1 MMLRPASTRWF
12 EVLCARA
19 DMVRAVA
26 ALAATGAVEIEVRHG
41 RPEDFP
47 LRDLAERLQAHE
59 RLAAQ
64 YGRYWSRAHLHQSG
78 VVTGPR
84 QLLERAAERVEAWR
98 READPVIAALQANEE
113 ARYRLLTLQQILRH
127 VAGSSLDFTL
137 VSSAGPWLA
146 TFCAI
151 VPADADPKLLDGLLV
166 RAVPWEEGRCFMVLG
181 PAVQIDAVKRQIM
194 AVKGRIIERPS
205 WLRGT
210 ASAALVEIGAHLDE
224 LQSRIVLAYGELD
237 TLFDE
242 YSLGRSLGEVE
253 QLSWFA
259 SHVGG
264 LERAGEHFVWI
275 TGWTNDL
282 SGRRP
287 AEALERSGTR
297 ALLRFALPPA
307 GMRPPQ
313 VLDNPSWLR
322 PFELF
327 ARLLGIPAADEAD
340 PTPLLAVVVP
350 LLFGYMFG
358 DVGQGLVL
366 ILLGAV
372 LQRRFPA
379 ARLAIAGGASAMVFG
394 FLFGSVFGLEDVI
407 PALWLHPLSHPMT
420 VLAVPLG
427 FGVLLLSVGQL
438 LAGLGAL
445 WRGDLGRWLAT
456 DLGFL
461 TFYLGLIGLLAGQPG
476 GPIVVA
482 GLLWYG
488 LGAFLTHRRLIGTL
502 AAAGHLLEGGLQI
515 LVNTLSFARV
525 GAFALAHAALSDAI
539 VTMAR
544 VPESAIAGVLILIL
558 GNTVVIALE
567 GLVVAIQTT
576 RLVLFEFFN
585 RFLRGGGR
593 VFRPLPAPPALIH
606 GEVA

>member
-19 DMVRAVA
+19 DAVRAAA
-26 ALAATGAVEIEVRHG
+26 ALARTGAVEIEVRQG

-47 LRDLAERLQAHE
+47 LEELAEGLASQE

-64 YGRYWSRAHLHQSG
+64 YGRYWSRSPRYQSA
-78 VVTGPR
+78 VVTGPAD
-84 QLLERAAERVEAWR
+84 LLARAVERVEAWR
-98 READPVIAALQANEE
+98 QQADPLIGALQAREE
-113 ARYRLLTLQQILRH
+113 ERYRLLTLQQILRH
-127 VAGSSLDFTL
+127 VAESSLDFTL

-151 VPADADPKLLDGLLV
+151 LPADADPKLPDTLLV

-181 PAVQIDAVKRQIM
+181 SAADIAAVKRQII
-194 AVKGRIIERPS
+194 AVKGRVIERPR

-210 ASAALVEIGAHLDE
+210 ASLALADIGAHLEE
-224 LQSRIVLAYGELD
+224 LQGQIVLAYAELD

-242 YSLGRSLGEVE
+242 YSLGQALGEVE

-259 SHVGG
+259 AHVGG
-264 LERAGEHFVWI
+264 LERAGENFVWI
-275 TGWTNDL
+275 TGWTDDL
-282 SGRRP
+282 GGQRP
-287 AEALERSGTR
+287 ARELERSGTR
-297 ALLRFALPPA
+297 ALLRFAPPPA

-313 VLDNPSWLR
+313 VLDNPRWLR

-366 ILLGAV
+366 ILLGAL
-372 LQRRFPA
+372 LQRRFEA
-379 ARLAIAGGASAMVFG
+379 ARLAIAGGAAAVVFG
-394 FLFGSVFGLEDVI
+394 LLFGSVFGLEDII
-407 PALWLHPLSHPMT
+407 PPLWLHPLAEPMT

-427 FGVLLLSVGQL
+427 FGVLLLSLGQL

-445 WRGDLGRWLAT
+445 WRGELRRWLAM

-461 TFYLGLIGLLAGQPG
+461 IFYLGLVGLLAGQPSG
-476 GPIVVA
+476 LIVVL
-482 GLLWYG
+482 GVLWYAI
-488 LGAFLTHRRLIGTL
+488 GAFLIHRRLIGTL

-525 GAFALAHAALSDAI
+525 GAFALAHAALSDAM

-544 VPESAIAGVLILIL
+544 VPDSAIAGLLILVV
-558 GNTVVIALE
+558 GNAVVICLE
-567 GLVVAIQTT
+567 GLVVSIQTT

-593 VFRPLPAPPALIH
+593 VFRPLSAPPALVH

>member
-1 MMLRPASTRWF
+1 MLRPASTRWL

-19 DMVRAVA
+19 DAVRAAA
-26 ALAATGAVEIEVRHG
+26 ALARTGAVEIEVREG

-47 LRDLAERLQAHE
+47 LHELAEGLAAQE
-59 RLAAQ
+59 RLSGQ
-64 YGRYWSRAHLHQSG
+64 YGRYWSRSPRYQSP
-78 VVTGPR
+78 VVTGPAD
-84 QLLERAAERVEAWR
+84 LLERAAERVEAWR
-98 READPVIAALQANEE
+98 RQADPVIESLQAKEDE
-113 ARYRLLTLQQILRH
+113 RYRLLTLRQILGH

-137 VSSAGPWLA
+137 VSSCGPWLA

-151 VPADADPKLLDGLLV
+151 LPADADPRLPDSVLA
-166 RAVPWEEGRCFMVLG
+166 RAVPWEEGRCFMVMG
-181 PAVQIDAVKRQIM
+181 PVADIAAVKRQVA
-194 AVKGRIIERPS
+194 AVKGRIIERPK

-210 ASAALVEIGAHLDE
+210 AASALVDIAARVEGLQAEIV
-224 LQSRIVLAYGELD
+224 IAYAELD

-242 YSLGRSLGEVE
+242 YSLGQALGEVE

-264 LERAGEHFVWI
+264 LERAGENFVWI

-282 SGRRP
+282 SGRGP
-287 AEALERSGTR
+287 AHELERSGTR
-297 ALLRFALPPA
+297 ALLRYAPPPV

-313 VLDNPSWLR
+313 VLDNPRWLR

-340 PTPLLAVVVP
+340 PTPLLAVVAP

-358 DVGQGLVL
+358 DVGQGFVLVL
-366 ILLGAV
+366 LGV
-372 LQRRFPA
+372 FLQRRFEA
-379 ARLAIAGGASAMVFG
+379 ARLAIAGGVSAMVFG
-394 FLFGSVFGLEDVI
+394 LLFGSVFSVEGVI
-407 PALWLHPLSHPMT
+407 PALWLHPLHDPMT

-427 FGVLLLSVGQL
+427 FGVLLLTLGQL

-445 WRGDLGRWLAT
+445 WRGELRRWLAM

-461 TFYLGLIGLLAGQPG
+461 VFYLGAIGLLAGQRG
-476 GPIVVA
+476 GPVVA
-482 GLLWYG
+482 LGLLWYG
-488 LGAFLTHRRLIGTL
+488 VGAFLVHRRLLGTL

-544 VPESAIAGVLILIL
+544 VPDSAVAGLLILVA
-558 GNTVVIALE
+558 GNALVICLE
-567 GLVVAIQTT
+567 GLVVSIQTT

-593 VFRPLPAPPALIH
+593 AFKPLPAPPVLVH

>member
-1 MMLRPASTRWF
+1 MMRPASTRWL

-19 DMVRAVA
+19 DAVRAAA
-26 ALAATGAVEIEVRHG
+26 ALARTGAVEIEVRPG

-47 LRDLAERLQAHE
+47 LHELAEGLAAQE
-59 RLAAQ
+59 RLVAQ
-64 YGRYWSRAHLHQSG
+64 YGRYWSRSPRYQSA
-78 VVTGPR
+78 VVTGPAD
-84 QLLERAAERVEAWR
+84 LLARAAERVEAWR
-98 READPVIAALQANEE
+98 RQADPIIEALQAKEDE
-113 ARYRLLTLQQILRH
+113 RSRLSTLRQVLGH
-127 VAGSSLDFTL
+127 VAESALDFTL
-137 VSSAGPWLA
+137 VNSCGPWLA
-146 TFCAI
+146 IFSAI
-151 VPADADPKLLDGLLV
+151 LPADADPTLPQTV
-166 RAVPWEEGRCFMVLG
+166 MTRAVPWEEGRCFMVMG
-181 PAVQIDAVKRQIM
+181 PLAEVAAAKRQVA
-194 AVKGRIIERPS
+194 AVKGRIVERPP

-210 ASAALVEIGAHLDE
+210 AAAALVDIAAHLED
-224 LQSRIVLAYGELD
+224 LQAQIVHAYAELD
-237 TLFDE
+237 TLFEDF
-242 YSLGRSLGEVE
+242 SLGQALGEVE
-253 QLSWFA
+253 QISWFA

-275 TGWTNDL
+275 TGWTDDL
-282 SGRRP
+282 TGRRP
-287 AEALERSGTR
+287 AQALDRSGAR
-297 ALLRFALPPA
+297 ALLRFAPPPA

-313 VLDNPSWLR
+313 VLDNPRWLR

-366 ILLGAV
+366 MLLGG
-372 LQRRFPA
+372 LLLRRFEA
-379 ARLAIAGGASAMVFG
+379 APLFVAAGASAVVFG
-394 FLFGSVFGLEDVI
+394 FLFGSIFSVEGLI
-407 PALWLHPLSHPMT
+407 PALWLHPLAQPMT

-427 FGVLLLSVGQL
+427 FGVLLLSLGQL

-445 WRGDLGRWLAT
+445 WRGELRRWLAM

-461 TFYLGLIGLLAGQPG
+461 VFYLGVIGLLAGQPAM
-476 GPIVVA
+476 PLVA
-482 GLLWYG
+482 LGLFWYG
-488 LGAFLTHRRLIGTL
+488 VGAFLVHRRILGAL
-502 AAAGHLLEGGLQI
+502 AAFGHLLEGGVQI

-544 VPESAIAGVLILIL
+544 VPDSAVAGVSILVI
-558 GNTVVIALE
+558 GNAVIIGLE
-567 GLVVAIQTT
+567 GLVVSIQTT

-593 VFRPLPAPPALIH
+593 VFRPLPAPPVLVH